1 MDSQKVFKMSIILSL
16 MIFTIMMTIPLS
28 TEIFELMN
36 ASNTTSN
43 IFGLFLYLSMWVFT
57 IITEYILFEQLKKT
71 YQS

>member
-43 IFGLFLYLSMWVFT
+43 IFGLFLYLSMWVFA
-57 IITEYILFEQLKKT
+57 IITEYILFEQLKKS
-71 YQS
+71 YKS

>member
-16 MIFTIMMTIPLS
+16 MIFTIMMTIPIS

>member
-71 YQS
+71 YKS

>member
-16 MIFTIMMTIPLS
+16 MIFAIMMTIPLS

-43 IFGLFLYLSMWVFT
+43 IFGLFLYLSMWVFA
-57 IITEYILFEQLKKT
+57 IITEYILFEQLKKS
-71 YQS
+71 YKS

>member
-1 MDSQKVFKMSIILSL
+1 MASQKVFKMSIILSL

-28 TEIFELMN
+28 TEIFDLMN

-43 IFGLFLYLSMWVFT
+43 IFGLFLYLSMWIFT

>member
-43 IFGLFLYLSMWVFT
+43 IFGLFLYLSMWIFT

>member
-1 MDSQKVFKMSIILSL
+1 MASQKVFKMSIILSL

-43 IFGLFLYLSMWVFT
+43 IFGLFLYLSMWIFT

>member
-16 MIFTIMMTIPLS
+16 MIFTIMMTIPIS

-71 YQS
+71 YKS

>member
-1 MDSQKVFKMSIILSL
+1 MASQKVFKMSIILSL

-43 IFGLFLYLSMWVFT
+43 IFGLFLYLSMWIFT

-71 YQS
+71 YKS

>member
-1 MDSQKVFKMSIILSL
+1 MASQKVFKMSIILSL
-16 MIFTIMMTIPLS
+16 MIFAIMMTIPLS

-43 IFGLFLYLSMWVFT
+43 IFGLFLYLSMWIFT
-57 IITEYILFEQLKKT
+57 IITEYILFEQLKKA

>member
-16 MIFTIMMTIPLS
+16 MIFAIMMTIPLS

-43 IFGLFLYLSMWVFT
+43 IFGFFLYLSMWVFA
-57 IITEYILFEQLKKT
+57 IITEYILFEQLKKS
-71 YQS
+71 YKS

>member
-16 MIFTIMMTIPLS
+16 MIFAIMMTIPLS

-57 IITEYILFEQLKKT
+57 IITEYILFEQLKKA
-71 YQS
+71 YKS